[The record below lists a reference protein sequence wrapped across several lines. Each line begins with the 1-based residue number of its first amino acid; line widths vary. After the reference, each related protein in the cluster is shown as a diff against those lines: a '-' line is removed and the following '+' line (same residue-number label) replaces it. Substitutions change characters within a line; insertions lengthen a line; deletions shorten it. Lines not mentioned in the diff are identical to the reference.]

1 MIPILILIHIIITAV
16 LAVYI
21 VALKSWLNML
31 TIEVERLKI
40 VNVPQSVKNENFD
53 FNETTIRRGSATVTL
68 KPSSP
73 VRSSFFEGGLI

>member
-53 FNETTIRRGSATVTL
+53 FNETTIRMGSATVTL